1 MIQNSGELKV
11 LVMEDNPG
19 DFILIEDYLSEEH
32 AALELQRAENF
43 KMAKEMLQ
51 ASKNFDTVLLDLS
64 LPDIKNTETLVKEIL
79 ALANGAP
86 VVVLTGYTNKDY
98 GMKTL
103 SWGVSDYLL
112 KDEINASNLSKSI
125 HYSIERK
132 KVQRQLYA
140 SEEKYRTLFDSSP
153 LPKWVLDRHTLEFL
167 DVNQAAINLYGYSR
181 EEFMKMTVRDL
192 WVDDEDEIEQTVEDN
207 FHDFSSI
214 RVKHYTKSRNL
225 LFIDVQ
231 SNPIIFGGRE
241 ARVTLA
247 HNITEKLKAEKK
259 LRHSQQRFK
268 ALVQDG
274 SDVISIL
281 DENFHYTYISPS
293 AKNILGINP
302 DKLIGSNAFEFI
314 HSEDHPYIEDKIKFL
329 GNKVKSFQLPSYR
342 YKNGEGEWRWL
353 ETIISDLRDD
363 PAVNGLVATSRDI
376 TSFKLQEKELRE
388 SLERYDIVAKA
399 TSDLI
404 TDYNIENDT
413 FQFSNAIHDIFGY
426 SPDELGTSR
435 EWWRERLHPEDSK
448 RVTEATKEIY
458 NNHKKLLNIE
468 YRFKC
473 ANGNYKYILDRS
485 YVISDAEGKPSRI
498 IGSVQ
503 DITERRKYINAIE
516 RSNERLR
523 EIAWTQSH
531 VVRAPLA
538 RIMGLIDLL
547 KNERNNLDNIEE
559 IIDNI
564 LNSSEELD
572 KIIRKITNKTEE
584 DF

>member
-1 MIQNSGELKV
+1 MVAKSGELKV
-11 LVMEDNPG
+11 LVIEDNPG

-32 AALELQRAENF
+32 AALELRRAENF
-43 KMAKEMLQ
+43 KMAKEILHT
-51 ASKNFDTVLLDLS
+51 SGNFDTVLLDLS

-79 ALANGAP
+79 ALSNGAP

-125 HYSIERK
+125 HYSMERK

-167 DVNQAAINLYGYSR
+167 DVNQAAINLYGYTR

-192 WVDDEDEIEQTVEDN
+192 WVDDKDKIEQTVEDN
-207 FHDFSSI
+207 FHDFFSI
-214 RVKHYTKSRNL
+214 RVKHYTKSRKL
-225 LFIDVQ
+225 IFIDVQ

-247 HNITEKLKAEKK
+247 HNITEKLKAEEK

-281 DENFHYTYISPS
+281 DENFNYTYVSPS
-293 AKNILGINP
+293 AKNILGADP
-302 DKLIGSNAFEFI
+302 EKLIGSTAFKYI
-314 HSEDHPYIEDKIKFL
+314 HKEDRPNIEDKIKFI
-329 GNKVKSFQLPSYR
+329 GKVKSYQLPSYR
-342 YKNGEGEWRWL
+342 YRSGQGEWRWL

-376 TSFKLQEKELRE
+376 TSFKIQEKELRE

-413 FQFSNAIHDIFGY
+413 FQFSNAIYDTFGY
-426 SPDELGTSR
+426 SPEELGTSR
-435 EWWRERLHPEDSK
+435 KWWEERLHPEDYE
-448 RVTEATKEIY
+448 RVTKEAKEVFS
-458 NNHKKLLNIE
+458 NQKKLLNIE

-473 ANGNYKYILDRS
+473 ADGNYKYILDRS

-547 KNERNNLDNIEE
+547 KNQRNNLDNIEE

-572 KIIRKITNKTEE
+572 KVIRKITNKTEE

>member
-1 MIQNSGELKV
+1 MRKKSGQLKV
-11 LVMEDNPG
+11 LVIEDNPG

-32 AALELQRAENF
+32 TALEIQHAETF
-43 KMAKEMLQ
+43 KIAKEFLSS
-51 ASKNFDTVLLDLS
+51 ANFDTILLDLS
-64 LPDIKNTETLVKEIL
+64 LPDIKNPEVLVKEIL
-79 ALANGAP
+79 ALSNGAP
-86 VVVLTGYTNKDY
+86 VVVLTGYTNKNY

-125 HYSIERK
+125 HYSMERK
-132 KVQRQLYA
+132 KVQRQLYE

-153 LPKWVLDRHTLEFL
+153 LPMWVLDRNTLEFL
-167 DVNQAAINLYGYSR
+167 NVNQAAIELYGYSR
-181 EEFMKMTVRDL
+181 EEFMQMTVRDL
-192 WVDDEDEIEQTVEDN
+192 WVEDEESIEKTVEN
-207 FHDFSSI
+207 NLHDFFFI
-214 RVKHYTKSRNL
+214 KVKHFTKNREML
-225 LFIDVQ
+225 YIEVQ
-231 SNPIIFGGRE
+231 SNPILFGGRE

-247 HNITEKLKAEKK
+247 HNITEKLKSEEK

-281 DENFHYTYISPS
+281 DKNFHYAYISPS
-293 AKNILGINP
+293 AKNILGVNP
-302 DKLIGSNAFEFI
+302 EQLQGSSAFQFI
-314 HSEDHPYIEDKIKFL
+314 HREDRPYIEDKIKFI
-329 GNKVKSFQLPSYR
+329 GKVKSYQLPPYR
-342 YKNGEGEWRWL
+342 YIDGKGNWRWL

-376 TSFKLQEKELRE
+376 TRFKTQEKELRE

-399 TSDLI
+399 TTDLI
-404 TDYNIENDT
+404 TDYNIEKDT
-413 FQFSNAIHDIFGY
+413 FQFSNAMYDIFGY
-426 SPDELGTSR
+426 NSEELDTSR
-435 EWWRERLHPEDSK
+435 EWWKERLHPEDYQ
-448 RVTEATKEIY
+448 RVINATEEIFTSQ
-458 NNHKKLLNIE
+458 KKLLNIE

-473 ANGNYKYILDRS
+473 ADGNYKYILDRS
-485 YVISDAEGKPSRI
+485 YVITDAEGKPSRI
-498 IGSVQ
+498 IGSIQ

-547 KNERNNLDNIEE
+547 KNQRNNLDNIEE

-572 KIIRKITNKTEE
+572 KVIRKITNKTEE
-584 DF
+584 EF

>member
-1 MIQNSGELKV
+1 MVEKSGELKV
-11 LVMEDNPG
+11 LVIEDNPG
-19 DFILIEDYLSEEH
+19 DFILIEDYLAEEH
-32 AALELQRAENF
+32 AALELHRAENF
-43 KMAKEMLQ
+43 KKAKEILHT
-51 ASKNFDTVLLDLS
+51 SRNFDTVLLDLS

-125 HYSIERK
+125 HYSMERK

-153 LPKWVLDRHTLEFL
+153 LPKWVLDRRTLEFL

-181 EEFMKMTVRDL
+181 EEFMEMNVRDL
-192 WVDDEDEIEQTVEDN
+192 WVDDEDTLEQTVEDN
-207 FHDFSSI
+207 LHDFFSI
-214 RVKHYTKSRNL
+214 RVKHYTKSRKL

-247 HNITEKLKAEKK
+247 HNVTEKLKAEEK
-259 LRHSQQRFK
+259 LKHSQQRFK

-281 DENFHYTYISPS
+281 DENFNYTYISPS
-293 AKNILGINP
+293 ARNILGVNP
-302 DKLIGSNAFEFI
+302 EKLEGSNAFKYI
-314 HSEDHPYIEDKIKFL
+314 HNEDRPYIEDKIKFI
-329 GNKVKSFQLPSYR
+329 GKVKSFQLPSYR
-342 YKNGEGEWRWL
+342 YRNGEGEWRWL

-363 PAVNGLVATSRDI
+363 PSVNGLVATSRDI
-376 TSFKLQEKELRE
+376 TSFKIQEKELRE
-388 SLERYDIVAKA
+388 SLGRYDIVAKA

-413 FQFSNAIHDIFGY
+413 FQFSNAIYDIFGY
-426 SPDELGTSR
+426 SPEELGTSR
-435 EWWRERLHPEDSK
+435 KWWEERLHPEDYE
-448 RVTEATKEIY
+448 RVIKGAKEVFS
-458 NNHKKLLNIE
+458 NQKKLLNIE

-473 ANGNYKYILDRS
+473 ADGNYKYILDRS

-547 KNERNNLDNIEE
+547 KNQRNNLDNIEE

-572 KIIRKITNKTEE
+572 KVIRKITNKTEE

>member
-1 MIQNSGELKV
+1 MRKNSGELKV
-11 LVMEDNPG
+11 LVIEDNPG
-19 DFILIEDYLSEEH
+19 DFMLIEDYLSEEH
-32 AALELQRAENF
+32 NALDLQRADTF
-43 KMAKEMLQ
+43 KSAKYILQ
-51 ASKNFDTVLLDLS
+51 STRNFDTILLDLS
-64 LPDIKNTETLVKEIL
+64 LPDIKDAEILVKEIL
-79 ALANGAP
+79 VLSNGAP

-125 HYSIERK
+125 HYSMERK
-132 KVQRQLYA
+132 KVQRQLYE

-153 LPKWVLDRHTLEFL
+153 LPMWVLDRNSLEFL
-167 DVNQAAINLYGYSR
+167 SVNQAAIELYGYSQ
-181 EEFMKMTVRDL
+181 EEFLKMTVRDL
-192 WVDDEDEIEQTVEDN
+192 WAEDEDRIEKIVEDN
-207 FHDFSSI
+207 FHDFFNVK
-214 RVKHYTKSRNL
+214 VKHYTKNGQS

-247 HNITEKLKAEKK
+247 HNITERLKAEEK

-274 SDVISIL
+274 SDLISIL
-281 DENFHYTYISPS
+281 DENFHYAYVSPS
-293 AKNILGINP
+293 ARNILGVNP
-302 DKLIGSNAFEFI
+302 ERLEGTDAFQFIHRDDRHLIEDQIEFI
-314 HSEDHPYIEDKIKFL
+314 
-329 GNKVKSFQLPSYR
+329 GKVKSLQLPSYR
-342 YKNGEGEWRWL
+342 YKDGKGNWRWL

-363 PAVNGLVATSRDI
+363 PSVNGLVATSRDI
-376 TSFKLQEKELRE
+376 TSFKMQEKELRE

-404 TDYNIENDT
+404 TDYNIEQDN
-413 FQFSNAIHDIFGY
+413 FQFSNAIYDIFGY
-426 SPDELGTSR
+426 SQQESGVSR
-435 EWWRERLHPEDSK
+435 DWWKEKIHSEDQF
-448 RVTEATKEIY
+448 RVLEATKGIY
-458 NNHKKLLNIE
+458 DRNQKLLKIE

-473 ANGNYKYILDRS
+473 ADGNYKYILDRS
-485 YVISDAEGKPSRI
+485 YVITDAAGKPSRI

-547 KNERNNLDNIEE
+547 KTQRNNLDNIDD

-572 KIIRKITNKTEE
+572 KVIRKITNKTEE
-584 DF
+584 EL

>member
-1 MIQNSGELKV
+1 MVEKSGELKV
-11 LVMEDNPG
+11 LVIEDNPG
-19 DFILIEDYLSEEH
+19 DFILIEDYLAEEH
-32 AALELQRAENF
+32 AALELHRAENF
-43 KMAKEMLQ
+43 KKAKEILHT
-51 ASKNFDTVLLDLS
+51 SRNFDTVLLDLS

-112 KDEINASNLSKSI
+112 KDEISASNLSKSI
-125 HYSIERK
+125 HYSMERK

-153 LPKWVLDRHTLEFL
+153 LPKWVLDRRTLEFL
-167 DVNQAAINLYGYSR
+167 DVNQAAINLYGYTR

-192 WVDDEDEIEQTVEDN
+192 WVDDKDKIEQTVEDN
-207 FHDFSSI
+207 FHDFFSI
-214 RVKHYTKSRNL
+214 RVKHYTKSRKL
-225 LFIDVQ
+225 IFIDVQ

-247 HNITEKLKAEKK
+247 HNITEKLKAEEK

-281 DENFHYTYISPS
+281 DENFNYTYVSPS
-293 AKNILGINP
+293 AKNILGADP
-302 DKLIGSNAFEFI
+302 EKLIGSTAFKYI
-314 HSEDHPYIEDKIKFL
+314 HKEDRPNIEDKIKFI
-329 GNKVKSFQLPSYR
+329 GKVKSYQLPSYR
-342 YKNGEGEWRWL
+342 YRSGQGEWRWL

-376 TSFKLQEKELRE
+376 TSFKIQEKELRE

-413 FQFSNAIHDIFGY
+413 FQFSNAIYDIFGY
-426 SPDELGTSR
+426 SPEELGTSR
-435 EWWRERLHPEDSK
+435 KWWEERLHPEDYE
-448 RVTEATKEIY
+448 RVTKEAKEVFS
-458 NNHKKLLNIE
+458 NQKKLLNIE

-473 ANGNYKYILDRS
+473 ADGNYKYILDRS

-547 KNERNNLDNIEE
+547 KNQRNNLDNIEE

-572 KIIRKITNKTEE
+572 KVIRKITNKTEE

>member
-1 MIQNSGELKV
+1 MVEKSGELKV
-11 LVMEDNPG
+11 LVIDDNPG
-19 DFILIEDYLSEEH
+19 DFILIEDYLAEEH
-32 AALELQRAENF
+32 AALELHRAENF
-43 KMAKEMLQ
+43 KKAKEILHT
-51 ASKNFDTVLLDLS
+51 SKNFDTVLLDLS

-125 HYSIERK
+125 HYSMERK

-167 DVNQAAINLYGYSR
+167 DVNQAAINLYGYTR

-192 WVDDEDEIEQTVEDN
+192 WVDDKDKIEQTVEDN
-207 FHDFSSI
+207 FHDFFSI
-214 RVKHYTKSRNL
+214 RVKHYTKSRKL
-225 LFIDVQ
+225 IFVDVQ

-247 HNITEKLKAEKK
+247 HNITEKLKAEEK

-281 DENFHYTYISPS
+281 DENFNYTYVSPS
-293 AKNILGINP
+293 AKNILGADP
-302 DKLIGSNAFEFI
+302 EKLIGSTAFKYI
-314 HSEDHPYIEDKIKFL
+314 HKEDRPNIEDKIKFI
-329 GNKVKSFQLPSYR
+329 GKVKSYQLPSYR
-342 YKNGEGEWRWL
+342 YRSGQGEWRWL

-376 TSFKLQEKELRE
+376 TSFKIQEKELRE

-413 FQFSNAIHDIFGY
+413 FQFSNAIYDTFGY
-426 SPDELGTSR
+426 SPEELGTSR
-435 EWWRERLHPEDSK
+435 KWWEERLHPEDYE
-448 RVTEATKEIY
+448 RVTKEAKEVFS
-458 NNHKKLLNIE
+458 NQKKLLNIE

-473 ANGNYKYILDRS
+473 ADGNYKYILDRS

-547 KNERNNLDNIEE
+547 KNQRNNLDNIEE

-572 KIIRKITNKTEE
+572 KVIRKITNKTEE

>member
-1 MIQNSGELKV
+1 MIKNSGELKI
-11 LVMEDNPG
+11 LIIEDNPG
-19 DFILIEDYLSEEH
+19 DFILIEDYLFEEH
-32 AALELQRAENF
+32 SNLQLERAETL
-43 KMAKEMLQ
+43 KAAKETLRNT
-51 ASKNFDTVLLDLS
+51 SDFDTILLDLS
-64 LPDIKNTETLVKEIL
+64 LPDSKDTEILVKEIL

-98 GMKTL
+98 GVKTL

-125 HYSIERK
+125 HYSMERK
-132 KVQRQLYA
+132 KVQRQLYE

-153 LPKWVLDRHTLEFL
+153 LPMWVLDRHSLEFL
-167 DVNQAAINLYGYSR
+167 SVNQAAIDLYGYSR
-181 EEFMKMTVRDL
+181 EEFMKMTIRDL
-192 WVDDEDEIEQTVEDN
+192 WEVDEYKIEKVVEEN
-207 FHDFSSI
+207 FHDLFTVK
-214 RVKHYTKSRNL
+214 VKHFTKNKETL
-225 LFIDVQ
+225 HIDVQ
-231 SNPIIFGGRE
+231 SNPISFGGRE

-247 HNITEKLKAEKK
+247 HNITEKLKAEER

-274 SDVISIL
+274 TDLISIL
-281 DENFHYTYISPS
+281 DENFDYAYVSPS
-293 AKNILGINP
+293 ARSILGVTP
-302 DKLIGSNAFEFI
+302 EKLEGKNALQFIHREDRPIIEEKIEFI
-314 HSEDHPYIEDKIKFL
+314 
-329 GNKVKSFQLPSYR
+329 GKVKSFQLPSYR
-342 YKNGEGEWRWL
+342 YKSGNGGWRWL

-363 PAVNGLVATSRDI
+363 PSVNGLVATSRDI
-376 TSFKLQEKELRE
+376 TNVKLQEKQLRE

-404 TDYNIENDT
+404 TDYNIANDVY
-413 FQFSNAIHDIFGY
+413 QYSNAIYNTFGY
-426 SPDELGTSR
+426 SDDKLGTSR
-435 EWWRERLHPEDSK
+435 EWWQDKIHPEDRK
-448 RVTEATKEIY
+448 RVNEASRGIY
-458 NNHKKLLNIE
+458 ERGQKLLNIE
-468 YRFKC
+468 YRFRC
-473 ANGNYKYILDRS
+473 ANGDYKYILDRS
-485 YVISDAEGKPSRI
+485 YVITDLKGEPSRI
-498 IGSVQ
+498 IGSIQ

-547 KNERNNLDNIEE
+547 KNQRNNLDNIEE

-572 KIIRKITNKTEE
+572 KVIRKITNKTEE
-584 DF
+584 KF

>member
-1 MIQNSGELKV
+1 MVEKSGELKV
-11 LVMEDNPG
+11 LVIEDNPG
-19 DFILIEDYLSEEH
+19 DFILIEDYLAEEH
-32 AALELQRAENF
+32 VALELHRAENF
-43 KMAKEMLQ
+43 KKAKEILHT
-51 ASKNFDTVLLDLS
+51 SRNFDTVLLDLS

-125 HYSIERK
+125 HYSMERK

-167 DVNQAAINLYGYSR
+167 DVNQAAINLYGYTR

-192 WVDDEDEIEQTVEDN
+192 WVDDKDKIEQTVEDN
-207 FHDFSSI
+207 FHDFFSI
-214 RVKHYTKSRNL
+214 RVKHYTKSRKL
-225 LFIDVQ
+225 IFIDVQ

-247 HNITEKLKAEKK
+247 HNITEKLKAEEK

-281 DENFHYTYISPS
+281 DENFNYTYVSPS
-293 AKNILGINP
+293 AKNILGADP
-302 DKLIGSNAFEFI
+302 EKLIGSTAFKYI
-314 HSEDHPYIEDKIKFL
+314 HKEDRPNIEDKIKFI
-329 GNKVKSFQLPSYR
+329 GKVKSYQLPSYR
-342 YKNGEGEWRWL
+342 YRSGQGEWRWL

-376 TSFKLQEKELRE
+376 TSFKIQEKELRE

-413 FQFSNAIHDIFGY
+413 FQFSNAIYDTFGY
-426 SPDELGTSR
+426 SPEELGTSR
-435 EWWRERLHPEDSK
+435 KWWEERLHPEDYE
-448 RVTEATKEIY
+448 RVIKETKEIFS
-458 NNHKKLLNIE
+458 NQKKLLNIE

-473 ANGNYKYILDRS
+473 SDGNYKYILDRS

-503 DITERRKYINAIE
+503 DITERRKYINTIE

-547 KNERNNLDNIEE
+547 KNQRNNLDNIEE

-572 KIIRKITNKTEE
+572 KVIRKITNKTEE

>member
-1 MIQNSGELKV
+1 M
-11 LVMEDNPG
+11 
-19 DFILIEDYLSEEH
+19 
-32 AALELQRAENF
+32 
-43 KMAKEMLQ
+43 
-51 ASKNFDTVLLDLS
+51 
-64 LPDIKNTETLVKEIL
+64 
-79 ALANGAP
+79 
-86 VVVLTGYTNKDY
+86 
-98 GMKTL
+98 
-103 SWGVSDYLL
+103 
-112 KDEINASNLSKSI
+112 
-125 HYSIERK
+125 ERK

-167 DVNQAAINLYGYSR
+167 DVNQAAINLYGYTR

-192 WVDDEDEIEQTVEDN
+192 WVDDKDKIEQTVEDN
-207 FHDFSSI
+207 FHDFFSI
-214 RVKHYTKSRNL
+214 RVKHYTKSRKL
-225 LFIDVQ
+225 IFIDVQ

-247 HNITEKLKAEKK
+247 HNITEKLKAEEK

-281 DENFHYTYISPS
+281 DENFNYTYVSPS
-293 AKNILGINP
+293 AKNILGADP
-302 DKLIGSNAFEFI
+302 EKLIGSTAFKYI
-314 HSEDHPYIEDKIKFL
+314 HKEDRPNIEDKIKFI
-329 GNKVKSFQLPSYR
+329 GKVKSYQLPSYR
-342 YKNGEGEWRWL
+342 YRSGQGEWRWL

-376 TSFKLQEKELRE
+376 TSFKIQEKELRE

-413 FQFSNAIHDIFGY
+413 FQFSNAIYDTFGY
-426 SPDELGTSR
+426 SPEELGTSR
-435 EWWRERLHPEDSK
+435 KWWEERLHPEDYE
-448 RVTEATKEIY
+448 RVTKEAKEVFS
-458 NNHKKLLNIE
+458 NQKKLLNIE

-473 ANGNYKYILDRS
+473 ADGNYKYILDRS

-547 KNERNNLDNIEE
+547 KNQRNNLDNIEE

-572 KIIRKITNKTEE
+572 KVIRKITNKTEE

>member
-1 MIQNSGELKV
+1 MVAKSGELKV
-11 LVMEDNPG
+11 LVIEDNPG

-32 AALELQRAENF
+32 AALELRRAENF
-43 KMAKEMLQ
+43 KMAKEMLR

-125 HYSIERK
+125 HYSMERK

-192 WVDDEDEIEQTVEDN
+192 WANDEDRIEQTVEDN
-207 FHDFSSI
+207 FHDFFSI

-247 HNITEKLKAEKK
+247 HNITEKLKAEEK

-281 DENFHYTYISPS
+281 DENFNYTYVSPS
-293 AKNILGINP
+293 AKNILGADP
-302 DKLIGSNAFEFI
+302 EKLIGSTAFKYI
-314 HSEDHPYIEDKIKFL
+314 HKEDRPNIEDKIKFI
-329 GNKVKSFQLPSYR
+329 GKVKSYQLPSYR
-342 YKNGEGEWRWL
+342 YRSGQGEWRWL

-376 TSFKLQEKELRE
+376 TSFKIQEKELRE

-413 FQFSNAIHDIFGY
+413 FQFSNAIYDTFGY
-426 SPDELGTSR
+426 SPEELGTSR
-435 EWWRERLHPEDSK
+435 KWWEERLHPEDYE
-448 RVTEATKEIY
+448 RVTKEAKEVFS
-458 NNHKKLLNIE
+458 NQKKLLNIE

-473 ANGNYKYILDRS
+473 ADGNYKYILDRS

-547 KNERNNLDNIEE
+547 KNQRNNLDNIEE

-572 KIIRKITNKTEE
+572 KVIRKITNKTEE

>member
-1 MIQNSGELKV
+1 MVEKSGELKV
-11 LVMEDNPG
+11 LVIEDNPG

-32 AALELQRAENF
+32 AELEIQRAENF

-51 ASKNFDTVLLDLS
+51 ASRNFDTVLLDLS

-112 KDEINASNLSKSI
+112 KDEINASILSKSI
-125 HYSIERK
+125 HYSMERK
-132 KVQRQLYA
+132 KVQRQLYE

-192 WVDDEDEIEQTVEDN
+192 WANDEDRIEQTIADN
-207 FHDFSSI
+207 FHDFFNVK
-214 RVKHYTKSRNL
+214 VKHLTKNGEMI
-225 LFIDVQ
+225 FMDVQ
-231 SNPIIFGGRE
+231 TNPILFGGRE

-247 HNITEKLKAEKK
+247 HNITEKLKAEQK

-293 AKNILGINP
+293 ARNTLGAEP
-302 DKLIGSNAFEFI
+302 EKLIGSNAFKYV
-314 HSEDHPYIEDKIKFL
+314 HKDDLPNLEDKIKFL
-329 GNKVKSFQLPSYR
+329 GKVKSYQLPSYR
-342 YKNGEGEWRWL
+342 YRSGGGEWRWL

-376 TSFKLQEKELRE
+376 TRFKIQEKELRE

-404 TDYNIENDT
+404 TDYNIDNDT
-413 FQFSNAIHDIFGY
+413 FQFSNAIYEIFGY
-426 SPDELGTSR
+426 NLEELGTSR
-435 EWWRERLHPEDSK
+435 EWWKERLHPEDYQ
-448 RVTEATKEIY
+448 RVTEATKEIFY
-458 NNHKKLLNIE
+458 NHKKLLNIE

-473 ANGNYKYILDRS
+473 ADGNYKYILDRS

-547 KNERNNLDNIEE
+547 KNQRNNLDNIEE

-572 KIIRKITNKTEE
+572 KVIRKITNKTEE

>member
-1 MIQNSGELKV
+1 MVEKSGELKV
-11 LVMEDNPG
+11 LVIEDNPG

-32 AALELQRAENF
+32 AELEIQRAENF
-43 KMAKEMLQ
+43 KMAKEMFQ
-51 ASKNFDTVLLDLS
+51 ASRNFDTVLLDLS

-112 KDEINASNLSKSI
+112 KDEINASILSKSI
-125 HYSIERK
+125 HYSMERK
-132 KVQRQLYA
+132 KVQRQLYE

-192 WVDDEDEIEQTVEDN
+192 WANGEDRIEQTIADN
-207 FHDFSSI
+207 FHDFFNVK
-214 RVKHYTKSRNL
+214 VKHLTKNGEMI
-225 LFIDVQ
+225 FMDVQ
-231 SNPIIFGGRE
+231 TNPILFGGRE

-247 HNITEKLKAEKK
+247 HNITEKLKAEQK

-293 AKNILGINP
+293 ARNTLGAEP
-302 DKLIGSNAFEFI
+302 EKLIGSNAFKYV
-314 HSEDHPYIEDKIKFL
+314 HKDDLPNLEDKIKFL
-329 GNKVKSFQLPSYR
+329 GKVKSYQLPSYR
-342 YKNGEGEWRWL
+342 YRSGGGEWRWL

-376 TSFKLQEKELRE
+376 TRFKIQEKELRE

-413 FQFSNAIHDIFGY
+413 FQFSNAIYEIFGY
-426 SPDELGTSR
+426 NLEELGTSR
-435 EWWRERLHPEDSK
+435 EWWKERLHPEDYQ
-448 RVTEATKEIY
+448 RVTEATKEIFY
-458 NNHKKLLNIE
+458 NHKKLLNIE

-473 ANGNYKYILDRS
+473 ADGNYKYILDRS

-547 KNERNNLDNIEE
+547 KNQRNNLDNIEE

-572 KIIRKITNKTEE
+572 KVIRKITNKTEE